1 MAQPTLVILAAGMG
15 SRFGGL
21 KQITPIDD
29 QGHMIIDFSLYDAYR
44 AGFRKIAF
52 IIKHEIETEFKEKIG
67 KRMERLFDV
76 QYIYQQLDVLP
87 EGYSIPEGRVKPWG
101 TGHAISCLTGK
112 VDGPFAVI
120 NSDDFYGQ
128 SAYRTI
134 YDFLVQD
141 LPATCYAMVA
151 FPLRNTVSE
160 NGSVSRGVCEVK
172 DGLLAGVT
180 ERTKIFKRGE
190 NAEYTEDGETFFPI
204 DGGTPVSMNFWGFRK
219 GILDRLNREFPAF
232 LDENLKANP
241 IKCEFALPTVVDH
254 QIHEGEATVRVLNTT
269 DSWFGVTY
277 PEDLP
282 TVKESIAKLKAD
294 GVYPELLWK

>member
-67 KRMERLFDV
+67 KRMERFFDV

-87 EGYSIPEGRVKPWG
+87 DGYSIPEGRVKPWG

-141 LPATCYAMVA
+141 LPETCYAMVA

-160 NGSVSRGVCEVK
+160 NVSVSRGVCEVK
-172 DGLLAGVT
+172 DGLLSGVT

-190 NAEYTEDGETFFPI
+190 NAEYTEDGEAFFPL
-204 DGGTPVSMNFWGFRK
+204 DGSTPVSMNFWGFRK
-219 GILDRLNREFPAF
+219 GILDRLSREFPAF
-232 LDENLKANP
+232 LDENLKVNP

-254 QIHEGEATVRVLNTT
+254 QIQEGEATVRVLNTT

>member
-1 MAQPTLVILAAGMG
+1 M
-15 SRFGGL
+15 
-21 KQITPIDD
+21 
-29 QGHMIIDFSLYDAYR
+29 
-44 AGFRKIAF
+44 
-52 IIKHEIETEFKEKIG
+52 
-67 KRMERLFDV
+67 
-76 QYIYQQLDVLP
+76 
-87 EGYSIPEGRVKPWG
+87 
-101 TGHAISCLTGK
+101 
-112 VDGPFAVI
+112 DGPFAVI

-190 NAEYTEDGETFFPI
+190 NAEYTEDGEAFFPL

-219 GILDRLNREFPAF
+219 GILDRLNCEFPSF
-232 LDENLKANP
+232 LDENLKVNP

-254 QIHEGEATVRVLNTT
+254 QIQEGEATVRVLNTT

>member
-67 KRMERLFDV
+67 KRMERFFDV

-87 EGYSIPEGRVKPWG
+87 DGYSIPEGRVKPWG

-219 GILDRLNREFPAF
+219 GILDRLNREFPSF
-232 LDENLKANP
+232 LDENLKVNP

-254 QIHEGEATVRVLNTT
+254 QIQEGEATVRVLNTT